1 MSVIP
6 EMKKKTEIKGLVLE
20 QLYNNSG
27 STTTITTTTTNS
39 NQKQTLLVYKK
50 YFLLCLSCSWH
61 VSYFDLSG
69 KLGNISGEKHIRC
82 PVCWIGRII
91 IIIES

>member
-1 MSVIP
+1 MAIVP
-6 EMKKKTEIKGLVLE
+6 EMEKTETKGLVLE
-20 QLYNNSG
+20 QMRSG
-27 STTTITTTTTNS
+27 STTIN
-39 NQKQTLLVYKK
+39 NRKQTLLIYKK
-50 YFLLCLSCSWH
+50 YFLLCQSCSWH

-91 IIIES
+91 IIES

>member
-6 EMKKKTEIKGLVLE
+6 EMKKKTETKGLVLE

-39 NQKQTLLVYKK
+39 NQKQTLLVYKNTSSMPIM
-50 YFLLCLSCSWH
+50 FMACIVL
-61 VSYFDLSG
+61 
-69 KLGNISGEKHIRC
+69 
-82 PVCWIGRII
+82 
-91 IIIES
+91 

>member
-6 EMKKKTEIKGLVLE
+6 EMKKKTETKGLVLE

-39 NQKQTLLVYKK
+39 NQKQTLLVYKNTSSM
-50 YFLLCLSCSWH
+50 LSCSWH
-61 VSYFDLSG
+61 V
-69 KLGNISGEKHIRC
+69 
-82 PVCWIGRII
+82 
-91 IIIES
+91 